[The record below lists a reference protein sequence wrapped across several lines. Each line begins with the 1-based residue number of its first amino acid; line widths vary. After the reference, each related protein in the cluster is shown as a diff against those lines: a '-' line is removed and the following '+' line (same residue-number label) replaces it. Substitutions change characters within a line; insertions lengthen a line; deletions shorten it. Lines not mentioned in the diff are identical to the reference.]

1 MDIAAKRLIVLT
13 TLWVGSACSVLT
25 STDGLTDVGAIDPR
39 EAGSDS
45 DANALDA
52 RDDDR
57 LPLDAQVDGPAAEGA
72 APDAGSDASVID
84 GSGMV
89 DASLADAASDAGKTD
104 AAMSDAATGSA
115 YRAAVLAD
123 NPVGYFRFEDV
134 TTAGCVD
141 ETTGG
146 VRPYAC
152 SYGTS
157 GIVRG
162 VPGIAGS
169 SGVRL
174 GTNQSVVSLA
184 AAAYDFSKPYSIEF
198 WVKLDAVATVTAIA
212 KAEESGPRNGL
223 LAFLFTN
230 SEFRT
235 EIWNGGN
242 LHAYTLAASP
252 LVSQTWHQIVIGHD
266 NSTNA
271 FTYVDGVKSS
281 GGFQYFDAG
290 GPVVTVPLVFRE
302 FVGTLEEL
310 AVYDKP
316 LAANRIIAHYQLR

>member
-1 MDIAAKRLIVLT
+1 MDIAAKRAIVLT
-13 TLWVGSACSVLT
+13 TLWVGSACSAVT
-25 STDGLTDVGAIDPR
+25 STDGLTDGGAPDPR
-39 EAGSDS
+39 EAGSESSAIDTG
-45 DANALDA
+45 
-52 RDDDR
+52 DDDR
-57 LPLDAQVDGPAAEGA
+57 PALDAQVDGSAAQGA
-72 APDAGSDASVID
+72 APDAGSDASAID
-84 GSGMV
+84 GSGE
-89 DASLADAASDAGKTD
+89 ADAPRMD
-104 AAMSDAATGSA
+104 AAIDAALSDAATSDSAVASA

-123 NPVGYFRFEDV
+123 NPVGYFRFEDL

-152 SYGTS
+152 AYGTS
-157 GIVRG
+157 DIVRG

-174 GTNQSVVSLA
+174 ATNQSVISLA
-184 AAAYDFSKPYSIEF
+184 AASFDFSKPYSIEF

-212 KAEESGPRNGL
+212 KAEQSGLRNGL
-223 LAFLFTN
+223 MAFLFTN

-252 LVSQTWHQIVIGHD
+252 LVAHTWHQIVVGHD

-271 FTYVDGVKSS
+271 FTYVDGVQSS
-281 GGFQYFDAG
+281 GGFEFFDAGG

-310 AVYDKP
+310 AIYDKP
-316 LAANRIIAHYQLR
+316 LAANRILAHYQLR